1 MGFLSYF
8 LWFNAAMLVL
18 FILEGLNRK
27 WFAIDE
33 GVLQSVPAEKI
44 ARGSKWAMSV
54 GLLMLFPVML
64 KQCAGA
70 FYIGVMGIFTAVAGV
85 KVYFEWKLLKGSK
98 KYQMTLVTYGLAM
111 LFLFGVMGFN

>member
-33 GVLQSVPAEKI
+33 RVLESKPAKKI
-44 ARGSKWAMSV
+44 DLWSNRALSF
-54 GLLMLFPVML
+54 LLLPILLIMLL
-64 KQCAGA
+64 EGAGA
-70 FYIGVMGIFTAVAGV
+70 YVFWLSAFFTMLMGV